1 MRVLIGASLLSVA
14 TILAQAAARREPAKP
29 LLVETSHLDTKGDIN
44 TENGQRTIEL
54 REIKATG
61 MGEAYLVI
69 VLFDPQTKTYSGRVI
84 IYSGGDRDGRL
95 IETYLGHVAVF
106 LKGTQFYQFTLQAVP
121 LKIEVH
127 HFGARATDLN
137 DAAQRAL
144 LDVKPSDVLQS
155 AGPVQNRDVVV
166 LPELKHFEARFGSPI
181 ITEYPVVEAVNW
193 DSTEWKLVL
202 KGQWKEEVLLDSKYT
217 LLSMRKLE

>member
-1 MRVLIGASLLSVA
+1 MRVFISASLISVA
-14 TILAQAAARREPAKP
+14 TIITQAAAQREPAKP
-29 LLVETSHLDTKGDIN
+29 LLVETSHLDTKGNIN

-84 IYSGGDRDGRL
+84 TYPGGDRDGRL

-121 LKIEVH
+121 LQIRVH
-127 HFGARATDLN
+127 HFGARAADLN

-155 AGPVQNRDVVV
+155 AGPAQNLDAVV
-166 LPELKHFEARFGSPI
+166 LPELKHFEARLGSPI
-181 ITEYPVVEAVNW
+181 ITEYPVVEAVTW
-193 DSTEWKLVL
+193 DATEWKLVL
-202 KGQWKEEVLLDSKYT
+202 KGQWREEVALDSRYT